1 MKEPKQSWSQP
12 ELPEPYESLVRWVGA
27 ADSGSNAAAHAQTRL
42 VARLAL
48 DFPEALKSFNATTTR
63 LNTLLVV
70 LTAVLVAF
78 GAVQIILA
86 VTMK

>member
-1 MKEPKQSWSQP
+1 MA
-12 ELPEPYESLVRWVGA
+12 LLVLDLR
-27 ADSGSNAAAHAQTRL
+27 D
-42 VARLAL
+42 AL
-48 DFPEALKSFNATTTR
+48 RTFNATTTR

-86 VTMK
+86 VTKQ